1 MRKYNFKKAKYFN
14 RRSYMKK
21 YLLAVSGLFLISS
34 FSQSFASSSELVCVS
49 ADELFEQSTYAQT
62 LKKQMENKRKEIFQE
77 FSKKAQEIKKKL
89 EKIQQELNSGLLSEE
104 AKKEK
109 QKEYINLQMELQQL
123 QYQLSQELQEYAQKV
138 LKKLDN
144 MTRMA
149 VKALQKTL
157 GFKAVAD
164 CNAFFYYDKSIDIS
178 PMVAKIL
185 DQMAKENKSNQ

>member
-1 MRKYNFKKAKYFN
+1 MSTWKH
-14 RRSYMKK
+14 
-21 YLLAVSGLFLISS
+21 VSLFLFNIS
-34 FSQSFASSSELVCVS
+34 
-49 ADELFEQSTYAQT
+49 
-62 LKKQMENKRKEIFQE
+62 
-77 FSKKAQEIKKKL
+77 QEIKKKL

-149 VKALQKTL
+149 VKALQRTL

-164 CNAFFYYDKSIDIS
+164 CNALFYYDKSIDIS